1 MGVLDLH
8 FPKRCVSCK
17 AFGSYL
23 CADCFARLSFTT
35 SDICLVC
42 NRGSIDSLTHPG
54 CRTTYAIDGAFT
66 SLVYTGVAKR
76 LLYAFNYKPFLSDLQ
91 EVLTD
96 LFYEGL
102 IQKERFHTVLA
113 KDPILVPIPLYI
125 LKLRKRGYNQVDVL
139 SRGLNKKLE
148 LQSKQLL
155 QRVKNTPSQYK
166 LSREERMRNVKDAF
180 RIKENS
186 KPIIA
191 GKTVFLVDDVL
202 TSGATLSEAAKV
214 LKRGGAK
221 AVFGLA
227 LAHGQ

>member
-1 MGVLDLH
+1 MGVLDLL

-23 CADCFARLSFTT
+23 CPDCFARLSFTS

-66 SLVYTGVAKR
+66 SLVYKGVMKR
-76 LLYAFNYKPFLSDLQ
+76 LVYTFKYKPYLTDLRT
-91 EVLTD
+91 VLTD
-96 LFYEGL
+96 LFFEGI
-102 IQKERFHTVLA
+102 IQKERFHTVLS
-113 KDPILVPIPLYI
+113 KDPMLVAIPLYAS
-125 LKLRKRGYNQVDVL
+125 KLRKRGYNQAEIL
-139 SRGLNKKLE
+139 SRGLGKKLG
-148 LQSKQLL
+148 LRSKHLL
-155 QRVKNTPSQYK
+155 QRIRNTPSQFK
-166 LSREERMRNVKDAF
+166 LSREERIRNIKDAF

-186 KPIIA
+186 KTIIT
-191 GKTVFLVDDVL
+191 GKTIFLVDDVL

-214 LKRGGAK
+214 LKRGGVK
-221 AVFGLA
+221 TVFGLA